1 MMSQNSRPRR
11 NAAKSGIG
19 TEVVISVL
27 TIVAVIVGASFGIYH
42 HQSTEKVELQRFEG
56 ARQAA
61 LDAPDPFLELDR
73 FRSSIGEYGEDCY
86 FNADPCIRRANAE
99 DELVMAG
106 ARKGS
111 VPALVHLFDTGIK
124 RPRITYTDL
133 PAGEAERLG
142 HRLIAAAEKAPV
154 SKENAGLFVEAA
166 ELLKYGAY
174 VELDTAKAISLY
186 VKAWQSGDRRAASEL
201 AHLYETNL
209 TDIPRAYF
217 WHVRA
222 RDVPIG
228 EKRLSNEQK
237 LLIER
242 KAADKTQ
249 TDI

>member
-1 MMSQNSRPRR
+1 MVMQNSGPRR
-11 NAAKSGIG
+11 NDAKSGIG

-27 TIVAVIVGASFGIYH
+27 AIVAVIAGISFVLYH
-42 HQSTEKVELQRFEG
+42 LQRTENAEQQKFEA

-61 LDAPDPFLELDR
+61 LNAPDPFLELDR
-73 FRSSIGEYGEDCY
+73 FRASIGEYG
-86 FNADPCIRRANAE
+86 NACFFRPNACIRRANAE
-99 DELVMAG
+99 DELVVAG

-111 VPALVHLFDTGIK
+111 VPALVHLFNTGIK

-142 HRLIAAAEKAPV
+142 HRLIALAEKAPV
-154 SKENAGLFVEAA
+154 SKDNAGLFVEAA
-166 ELLKYGAY
+166 DLLKYGAY

-186 VKAWQSGDRRAASEL
+186 VKAWQSGDRWAASKL
-201 AHLYETNL
+201 ADLYETNL

-222 RDVPIG
+222 RNVPIG

-237 LLIER
+237 LLLER